1 MEKRIPPDMKS
12 DDDLVPGG
20 DLRSS
25 GNNWLRSAYKASGLD
40 KVPRENKIRQ
50 IVKKLM
56 KKKGM
61 GFSITILGLN
71 DDEIC
76 SLYKF
81 MASSIV

>member
-1 MEKRIPPDMKS
+1 MEKRLPPDLKS

-40 KVPRENKIRQ
+40 KVPRENKVRQ

-56 KKKGM
+56 KKKKM
-61 GFSITILGLN
+61 GFSIIIWGLN
-71 DDEIC
+71 NDETC
-76 SLYKF
+76 SF
-81 MASSIV
+81 